1 MMVSEFRILRGK
13 VIGVLLL
20 AAVIALSG
28 CATGPKQAATQQK
41 AAPEQKVRKPVTP
54 LTEPQQKM
62 LEQALAA
69 SRAEQWSEAELTL
82 RQLATERP
90 GHPVPHSRLGWVQQ
104 QQGNRAEA
112 MKAYRQ
118 AIDLDPSDAMTVNN
132 LALMLMEDKHFREAA
147 TLLRN
152 GLDYAP
158 DVPEL
163 HYNLGVVS
171 ELYLLDLETALRH
184 YRRYRDLSES
194 GDKAVDGWIA
204 DLERRLD

>member
-1 MMVSEFRILRGK
+1 MVSEFRILPSK
-13 VIGVLLL
+13 VIGALLL
-20 AAVIALSG
+20 AAVFALSG
-28 CATGPKQAATQQK
+28 CATGPKQPSAQQQ
-41 AAPEQKVRKPVTP
+41 AAPEQKTRKPVTP
-54 LTEPQQKM
+54 LTEPQQMM

-69 SRAEQWSEAELTL
+69 SRSEQWGEAERTL

-90 GHPVPHSRLGWVQQ
+90 DHPVAHSRLGWVLQ
-104 QQGNRAEA
+104 QQGDRAGA
-112 MKAYRQ
+112 MQAYRK

-132 LALMLMEDKHFREAA
+132 LALMLMEDKQFREAA

-152 GLDYAP
+152 GLDYTP

-171 ELYLLDLETALRH
+171 ELYLLDLEAALRH

>member
-1 MMVSEFRILRGK
+1 M
-13 VIGVLLL
+13 
-20 AAVIALSG
+20 
-28 CATGPKQAATQQK
+28 
-41 AAPEQKVRKPVTP
+41 
-54 LTEPQQKM
+54 
-62 LEQALAA
+62 
-69 SRAEQWSEAELTL
+69 
-82 RQLATERP
+82 
-90 GHPVPHSRLGWVQQ
+90 GWVLQ
-104 QQGNRAEA
+104 QQGDRAGA
-112 MKAYRQ
+112 MQAYRK

-132 LALMLMEDKHFREAA
+132 LALMLMEDKQFREAA